1 MWVHYFGNI
10 LLGGAGNFIGWSFK
24 NISHSQYIFVQIHSI
39 WLEDLE
45 NFFTPGGVKPT
56 AKVGCFHLPLHH
68 VPSHK
73 IYVLPAATTPMKIS
87 KILFARSFRYISNT
101 ATHIF
106 RRFYFA
112 K

>member
-1 MWVHYFGNI
+1 MLPVWFQEWGPLPPQRLLTHFCPVHLREPRGFRGSKWLCQLTSVHSFG
-10 LLGGAGNFIGWSFK
+10 
-24 NISHSQYIFVQIHSI
+24 
-39 WLEDLE
+39 
-45 NFFTPGGVKPT
+45 
-56 AKVGCFHLPLHH
+56 KVGRFHLPLHH

-101 ATHIF
+101 PTHIF
-106 RRFYFA
+106 RRFYFV